1 MPAVTDRPSAPA
13 PSLVRPAVVY
23 FVLFGAV
30 GAYFPYISVFY
41 GEIGLSLGEIGIL
54 TAVFA
59 GVGLV
64 AAPIWGALVDRTR
77 DVRAALALAG
87 LWAGAA
93 GAWLAV
99 SRDPLAV
106 TIAVVALAAGT
117 AGMGPMLDSR
127 TIEIV
132 GSNRDRY
139 GRARAWGSLAFML
152 AALGAG
158 VVVERVGAPGMFLVY
173 VPGIVL
179 TGILAWA
186 LLGGGRRGPGQRP
199 ARTASIGFGADLAG
213 LVRHRGLLLFF
224 VGSVLM
230 WTAVSAL
237 TTFLSLHLVD
247 LGAEGSLIGLVWT
260 PGALVEV
267 PLMLAFPVIARRYG
281 AERLLVVGA
290 VAFAVRAAIWAA
302 VSDPWLYVATAPLGG
317 VGFAFFYV
325 GTVTYV
331 SRAVPAS
338 VQATAQGIFSGTAFS
353 LGSILGAVVGGQ
365 LAGPLTIPGLFAVSA
380 GATLAGA
387 AIVLRATVT
396 RRP

>member
-1 MPAVTDRPSAPA
+1 MPAVTDRPSAPVL
-13 PSLVRPAVVY
+13 SLVRPAVVY

-30 GAYFPYISVFY
+30 GAFFPYISIFY
-41 GEIGLSLGEIGIL
+41 GEIGLSLGEIGVL
-54 TAVFA
+54 TAIFA
-59 GVGLV
+59 AVGLV

-93 GAWLAV
+93 GASLAV

-152 AALGAG
+152 VALGAG

-186 LLGGGRRGPGQRP
+186 LLGGGRPGAGQRA

-260 PGALVEV
+260 PGALIEV
-267 PLMLAFPVIARRYG
+267 PLMLAFPAIARRYG
-281 AERLLVVGA
+281 AERLLVVAA

-387 AIVLRATVT
+387 AIVLRATLT

>member
-1 MPAVTDRPSAPA
+1 MPAVTDRPSAPVL
-13 PSLVRPAVVY
+13 SLVRPAVVY

-30 GAYFPYISVFY
+30 GAFFPYISVFY
-41 GEIGLSLGEIGIL
+41 GEIGLSLGEIGVV

-59 GVGLV
+59 AVGLV
-64 AAPIWGALVDRTR
+64 AAPIWGALVDRTH

-93 GAWLAV
+93 GAGLAV

-186 LLGGGRRGPGQRP
+186 LLGDGRPGPGQRA

-213 LVRHRGLLLFF
+213 LVRHRGLLVFF

-396 RRP
+396 RRS